1 MKSASVSPALLM
13 PATWRFLSLAVVLL
27 LSGISGSP
35 ANAQTAVYDAVDK
48 EHFRVC
54 ADPHNMPFS
63 NKAGEGVENKIAQL
77 LADKLGL
84 PLVYEWYPN
93 ITARFVRDTLL
104 AKKCDIIM
112 GTGAG
117 DPSVQN
123 TNPYYETGYVMIYP
137 KDLGLKLDRIDHPEM
152 AHLKIGGVAGTPPV
166 DQLARYKLLT
176 RMRSYPLRYDT
187 QKGSVAEQML
197 IDMQNGL
204 IDVAYMMLPNA
215 VYFSDKLGM
224 GVEIVPLENVNL
236 QRGRLKFMITM
247 GIRPNELDWKRKIN
261 RLLRENRAEINA
273 ILAEFGIPPMKR
285 SSGRRRGSESGTEI
299 EVINEGSAE

>member
-1 MKSASVSPALLM
+1 MKSASVFPALLM
-13 PATWRFLSLAVVLL
+13 PATWCFLSLAIILL
-27 LSGISGSP
+27 LSGIAGSP

-48 EHFRVC
+48 GHFRVC

-63 NKAGEGVENKIAQL
+63 NKAGEGIENKIAQL

-84 PLVYEWYPN
+84 PLVYEWYPH

-137 KDLGLKLDRIDHPEM
+137 KDLGLKMDRIDDPEM
-152 AHLKIGGVAGTPPV
+152 ANLKIGGVAGTPPV

-204 IDVAYMMLPNA
+204 IDVAYMMRPNA
-215 VYFSDKLGM
+215 YYFSNKLGM
-224 GVEIVPLENVNL
+224 DVEIIPLENVNL
-236 QRGRLKFMITM
+236 QRGRLKFLITM

-261 RLLRENRAEINA
+261 RLLRKNKSEIDA
-273 ILAEFGIPPMKR
+273 IMAEFGVPPMER
-285 SSGRRRGSESGTEI
+285 SSGRRRGSESEMETEPT
-299 EVINEGSAE
+299 GDDSAE

>member
-13 PATWRFLSLAVVLL
+13 PTTWRFLSLAVILL
-27 LSGISGSP
+27 LSGINLSP

-63 NKAGEGVENKIAQL
+63 NKEGEGVENKIAQL
-77 LADKLGL
+77 LADKLGV
-84 PLVYEWYPN
+84 PLVYEWYPHV
-93 ITARFVRDTLL
+93 TVRFVRDTLL
-104 AKKCDIIM
+104 AKKCDIII
-112 GTGAG
+112 GAGAG

-152 AHLKIGGVAGTPPV
+152 ANLRIGGVAGTPPV
-166 DQLARYKLLT
+166 DQLSRYKLLS

-187 QKGSVAEQML
+187 QKGSVAEQMV

-215 VYFSDKLGM
+215 HYFSKKLGM
-224 GVEIVPLENVNL
+224 DVEIIPLESVDFK
-236 QRGRLKFMITM
+236 RGRLKFMITM

-285 SSGRRRGSESGTEI
+285 NTGGRRGSKNETEI
-299 EVINEGSAE
+299 EVIDEDSAK